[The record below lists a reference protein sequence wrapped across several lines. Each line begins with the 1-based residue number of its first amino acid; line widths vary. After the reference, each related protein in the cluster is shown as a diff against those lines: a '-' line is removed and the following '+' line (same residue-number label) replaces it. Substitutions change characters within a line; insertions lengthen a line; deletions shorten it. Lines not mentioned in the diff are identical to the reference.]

1 MGLDRPIDIT
11 AEQQKTLLALLKRHL
26 PNTTAWVYG
35 SRVKWT
41 ARPQSDLDLVVFTM
55 PDQDRRVSE
64 LREAFEESNLPFR
77 VDLFVWDAV
86 PEQFHKQIETEHVVL
101 VEREERGVAS
111 EWREVKLGEL
121 GEVNRGRSRHRPRN
135 APELYRGPYPFVQ
148 TGDIKASGGRITSH
162 TQTYNEVGL
171 AQSRLWPANTMVI
184 TIAANIA
191 ETAILTYPACFPDSV
206 VGFVAEE
213 SKCDVRFVEYMFR
226 LLRSKIQRENVG
238 TGSVQDNINLQT
250 LDELRLLIPP
260 LPEQRAIAH
269 VLGTLDDKI
278 ELNRRMN
285 ETLEAMARALF
296 KSWFID
302 FDPVRAKAALRNHSP
317 LEGESAKAPSGIT
330 PPLRGS
336 RRDKGASTQ
345 MSRWGAI
352 KRFYTQQT
360 LQKAQTLR
368 ESQTNAEGL
377 LWHYLRDKQLAGH
390 KFRRQQPIGP
400 YIVDFACMPKKLLIE
415 LDGGQHA
422 EQHTYDKKRDEFLRE
437 KGYKI
442 LRFWNNDVFENCFG
456 VLEAIRATVQDPPP
470 QQSAPKGLTTA
481 TPPQGGSDWSVE
493 RARAYLDRMPQ
504 HLADLFPDRLVD
516 SELGPIPE
524 GWEVGVLDDMV
535 ELLSG
540 GTPKTSIAEYWDGD
554 IPWYTAKDAPSLSD
568 VFVLETERSI
578 TQAGVENSAA
588 KILPVRTT
596 VITARGTVGRLAC
609 LGMPMAMNQTCYGI
623 RGDRGYP
630 DLFTYLSVR
639 MTVNEL
645 QRRTHGTIFDTIT
658 RQTFKTVR
666 MVLPPPDLAKTF
678 ESAVSPTMGRILSNL
693 HESRTLSTF
702 RDALL
707 PRLIS
712 GEFRAVS

>member
-1 MGLDRPIDIT
+1 MGLDRPIDVT
-11 AEQQKTLLALLKRHL
+11 ADQRKTLLALLKRHL

-41 ARPQSDLDLVVFTM
+41 SRPQSDLDLVVFTT
-55 PDQDRRVSE
+55 PDQERRVSD

-86 PEQFHKQIETEHVVL
+86 PEQFRKQIEAEHVVL
-101 VEREERGVAS
+101 VERGEQGIAGEWQERRWGDLATLEYGRALRGYDTPEGMFRVFGTNGPIGWHDEALYAHPGVI
-111 EWREVKLGEL
+111 V
-121 GEVNRGRSRHRPRN
+121 GRKG
-135 APELYRGPYPFVQ
+135 AYRGIHYSAEPFF
-148 TGDIKASGGRITSH
+148 
-162 TQTYNEVGL
+162 
-171 AQSRLWPANTMVI
+171 VI
-184 TIAANIA
+184 D
-191 ETAILTYPACFPDSV
+191 TAFYLKPKV
-206 VGFVAEE
+206 EM
-213 SKCDVRFVEYMFR
+213 DVRWAYYE
-226 LLRSKIQRENVG
+226 LL
-238 TGSVQDNINLQT
+238 TQDINLM
-250 LDELRLLIPP
+250 DSGSAIPSTSREEFYS
-260 LPEQRAIAH
+260 LPVSVPPPSEQRAIAH

-377 LWHYLRDKQLAGH
+377 LWHYLRDKQLAGY

-456 VLEAIRATVQDPPP
+456 VLESIRATVQDPPP

-524 GWEVGVLDDMV
+524 GWEVGTL
-535 ELLSG
+535 ERFISLNPESWSRENI
-540 GTPKTSIAEYWDGD
+540 PCEIEYVDLANTKKGV
-554 IPWYTAKDAPSLSD
+554 INSTQYFLKKDAPSRAKR
-568 VFVLETERSI
+568 VL
-578 TQAGVENSAA
+578 
-588 KILPVRTT
+588 RTGDT
-596 VITARGTVGRLAC
+596 IVGTVRPGNGSYAMIGKDGLTGSTGFAVLRPKHPTCREFVYLAATGPENVERLTHLAD
-609 LGMPMAMNQTCYGI
+609 GAA
-623 RGDRGYP
+623 YP
-630 DLFTYLSVR
+630 AVR
-639 MTVNEL
+639 
-645 QRRTHGTIFDTIT
+645 
-658 RQTFKTVR
+658 
-666 MVLPPPDLAKTF
+666 PD
-678 ESAVSPTMGRILSNL
+678 AVSAT
-693 HESRTLSTF
+693 ESVVPDDAVLGCFSRVVAPVFDKIGMQMEGFLALEAL
-702 RDALL
+702 RDTLL
-707 PRLIS
+707 PKLIS
-712 GEFRAVS
+712 SELRISNVSTEMIQ